1 MTIAFST
8 ESLEWTTKYSF
19 EADEYGVVDNQMV
32 GFPAG
37 KSSIAWVHDKTESY
51 NTFYGESYPSVIEV
65 VTNENPSAGKIYE
78 AFSVES
84 TSGDWSGQ
92 FTTET
97 GETQT
102 SSFPAGSLVEKEGK
116 HYIDVPKNSLNKSIG
131 LKYVGQT
138 TIGALRAA
146 DSDLVAGEYNA
157 EIQMSGRIVSVP
169 NAYLAFSLP
178 NELSTEQAELV
189 TAAGGTEALLEYL
202 SLPNEARVYE
212 PLLGS
217 SSFYSVD
224 QFDPN
229 SDSLEYYEMLQPR
242 FNASTNSI
250 EMAYFDF
257 DVFDQAFFLAG
268 NTAFDSV
275 PLAVYTTSS
284 STELNGEDMRGEY
297 MRVRISKEGTDYYE
311 LYCINI
317 DQHKTKLDHSLGQNN

>member
-8 ESLEWTTKYSF
+8 ESLDWTTRYSF

-32 GFPAG
+32 GFPSG

-51 NTFYGESYPSVIEV
+51 NTFYGESYPSIIEV

-116 HYIDVPKNSLNKSIG
+116 HYIDIPKNSLNKAIG

-146 DSDLVAGEYNA
+146 DSSFVPNEYNA

-178 NELSTEQAELV
+178 IELNDEQAQSIFNN
-189 TAAGGTEALLEYL
+189 GGITEDVIDYLALSNDPFIYEITPL
-202 SLPNEARVYE
+202 SN
-212 PLLGS
+212 
-217 SSFYSVD
+217 SFYSVD
-224 QFDPN
+224 EFEPN
-229 SDSLEYYEMLQPR
+229 LTLGPMWPR

-250 EMAYFDF
+250 EMPYFEF
-257 DVFDQAFFLAG
+257 ETFDQAFG
-268 NTAFDSV
+268 INGSTVYDDI
-275 PLAVYTTSS
+275 PLAVYTTSAS
-284 STELNGEDMRGEY
+284 MELNGEDMRGEY